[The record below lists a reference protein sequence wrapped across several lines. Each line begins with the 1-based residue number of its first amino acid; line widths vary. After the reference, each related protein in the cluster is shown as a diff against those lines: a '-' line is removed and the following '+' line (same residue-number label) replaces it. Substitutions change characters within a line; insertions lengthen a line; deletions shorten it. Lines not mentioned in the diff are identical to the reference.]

1 MGVAGRYFAPWIVAR
16 GGTDAAIG
24 VAAAAAGAVVA
35 VLAPWLGSVGD
46 RTGRRVPLLAATT
59 VVTVV
64 ATALLAAG
72 SVLWSLV
79 LYAVASAGFHLG
91 SVVYDALLPTVST
104 EADRGRVSGLG
115 VAVGYVGS
123 LLALGIGSAVLP
135 RYGHSALFVALAAAF
150 LVFALPAF
158 VAIREAPHPAPGGSP
173 RSAFSALADAWGVAI
188 RERGIRRFLLGRF
201 LYVDAINTF
210 FLFNAVYVRYQVG
223 LDDRAT
229 DLAAAVGVAAALVGA
244 ALAGAAVD
252 RFGAAAVLRVA
263 IGALVAAVALGVA
276 AGLGAP
282 QQTAYAVALLG
293 GAGVG
298 AAWTSDRVVMTR
310 LAPPERLGELFGLYA
325 TVGRF
330 AVLLGPVVWAYVSGI
345 PSLGRPGALG
355 ALGVLLAGA
364 FGVLW
369 RLDDEPSGQR
379 SPAAPAA
386 DGTMSS

>member
-1 MGVAGRYFAPWIVAR
+1 MDEFWRNLVAG
-16 GGTDAAIG
+16 
-24 VAAAAAGAVVA
+24 
-35 VLAPWLGSVGD
+35 
-46 RTGRRVPLLAATT
+46 
-59 VVTVV
+59 
-64 ATALLAAG
+64 
-72 SVLWSLV
+72 
-79 LYAVASAGFHLG
+79 
-91 SVVYDALLPTVST
+91 
-104 EADRGRVSGLG
+104 VSG
-115 VAVGYVGS
+115 
-123 LLALGIGSAVLP
+123 
-135 RYGHSALFVALAAAF
+135 
-150 LVFALPAF
+150 
-158 VAIREAPHPAPGGSP
+158 
-173 RSAFSALADAWGVAI
+173 
-188 RERGIRRFLLGRF
+188 
-201 LYVDAINTF
+201 
-210 FLFNAVYVRYQVG
+210 
-223 LDDRAT
+223 
-229 DLAAAVGVAAALVGA
+229 
-244 ALAGAAVD
+244 VD
-252 RFGAAAVLRVA
+252 RIRSFDTSLAQAD
-263 IGALVAAVALGVA
+263 GVA